1 MNDYFLH
8 SLGHRMTGLVLES
21 HLAIPGCSLQVPQH
35 RHCHLKYNKVQ
46 FQQMAFTQSPS
57 LSNNPLDYILTDRFL
72 QLLPLSMSLS
82 LSLSL

>member
-35 RHCHLKYNKVQ
+35 RHFNLEYKNGHILPTGQWYAPSADNKH
-46 FQQMAFTQSPS
+46 A
-57 LSNNPLDYILTDRFL
+57 
-72 QLLPLSMSLS
+72 
-82 LSLSL
+82 